1 MKDEKLLAIRDKKL
15 PSLNKKFA
23 KRKAQQVPKG
33 YGTSIIA
40 IFVSVSIHMFSHI
53 FLFNINSLDM

>member
-1 MKDEKLLAIRDKKL
+1 MKDDKLLAIRDKKL

-40 IFVSVSIHMFSHI
+40 ISIHMLLSHI
-53 FLFNINSLDM
+53 SF